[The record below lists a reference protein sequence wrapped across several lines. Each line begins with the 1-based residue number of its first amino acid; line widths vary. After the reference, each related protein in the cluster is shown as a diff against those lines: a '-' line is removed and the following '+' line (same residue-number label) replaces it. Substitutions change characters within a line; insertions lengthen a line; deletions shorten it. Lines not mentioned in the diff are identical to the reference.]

1 MKSLNMSHS
10 RRLRDFLGGETAALG
25 GACLL
30 TSPAAAGKS
39 PMSDVLGAG
48 AGVMDLR
55 RACARVSG
63 GEKMKLEMAVGLEK

>member
-1 MKSLNMSHS
+1 MSHL
-10 RRLRDFLGGETAALG
+10 RRLRDFFGGETALG

-30 TSPAAAGKS
+30 TSLAAAGKS

>member
-1 MKSLNMSHS
+1 MSHL

-30 TSPAAAGKS
+30 TSLAAAGKS